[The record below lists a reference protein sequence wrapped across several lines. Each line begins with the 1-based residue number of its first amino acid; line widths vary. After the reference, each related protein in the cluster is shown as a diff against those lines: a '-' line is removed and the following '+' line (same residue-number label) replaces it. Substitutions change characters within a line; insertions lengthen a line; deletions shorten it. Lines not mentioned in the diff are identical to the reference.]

1 MSKPGLSG
9 TQIAAINLKRFNAWI
24 AERDAAGDWS
34 DYLRQEK
41 LNRSTVATECGFALS
56 VLRQNPAVKE
66 MLESLENRLLASGVL
81 LAKKSD
87 RQTTNEPKDA
97 PILEE
102 SDQCIQFS
110 KASTDRRVKAV
121 EEQNAVLKAENRE
134 LREQLRQYKFLD
146 EHLSST
152 GRKLYR

>member
-1 MSKPGLSG
+1 
-9 TQIAAINLKRFNAWI
+9 
-24 AERDAAGDWS
+24 
-34 DYLRQEK
+34 
-41 LNRSTVATECGFALS
+41 
-56 VLRQNPAVKE
+56 

-152 GRKLYR
+152 GRSRAPCHLPAVRRRQHLQRPEPLSAFLQRALQADGPWRMGQRRIPHARGSTAR